1 MPIYFEELEIIIQKW
16 FKLCQL
22 EVPIKSPASWVS
34 YKSFMKS
41 TKEDML
47 RQIIKIFEN
56 IDIKNVIMIPDLDK
70 NGRFYIKI
78 TTPVKSKL

>member
-1 MPIYFEELEIIIQKW
+1 MPIYFEELERIMQEW

-34 YKSFMKS
+34 YKSFVKS
-41 TKEDML
+41 AKKDMMEK
-47 RQIIKIFEN
+47 IMKIFEN
-56 IDIKNVIMIPDLDK
+56 ICVKNIIMIPDLDK

-78 TTPVKSKL
+78 TPDKSKL